1 MSLHVVA
8 ALPSSIHGVCV
19 CCHVLCLNVVRAYIF
34 KAQQLVALLHLFHT
48 SLFGS
53 SLFFGG
59 STVGGRVCW
68 HCCCQDLCSKERLDC
83 HFIFP
88 ATPFFV
94 SLRHSHHSNTDSL
107 SPLPSTPPFSQDGG
121 AALPY
126 AVPPG
131 DLFESEALWD
141 PGAKL
146 RGSTSAPAAAAVKT
160 VGAVA
165 ADFDNFV
172 QLGADPTVS
181 KVFPHTNVSR
191 VVFNIH
197 SCLRAFT
204 HVCMAVYV
212 TLAVFFAV
220 LFYGS
225 DVCVSH
231 SSPLPHS
238 HFPRL
243 HNPPLPSPLLPIN
256 AHGMLLVLE

>member
-1 MSLHVVA
+1 M
-8 ALPSSIHGVCV
+8 
-19 CCHVLCLNVVRAYIF
+19 
-34 KAQQLVALLHLFHT
+34 
-48 SLFGS
+48 
-53 SLFFGG
+53 
-59 STVGGRVCW
+59 
-68 HCCCQDLCSKERLDC
+68 
-83 HFIFP
+83 
-88 ATPFFV
+88 
-94 SLRHSHHSNTDSL
+94 
-107 SPLPSTPPFSQDGG
+107 
-121 AALPY
+121 PY

-197 SCLRAFT
+197 PCLRAFT
-204 HVCMAVYV
+204 HVCMSVYV

-243 HNPPLPSPLLPIN
+243 HQCWWIVGFGFDLMPGGEESDELAQIALPV
-256 AHGMLLVLE
+256 LVLFFRARVPELYSKSNTTNAVVFGRGDCVGQDAPSNHKSCFKIPHNTTIPQSYSLVCTVLCHMHVCICQEDGLKKKDTKKFMYIGIHSGSTYRRVGGSHLVFACWYLKD

>member
-1 MSLHVVA
+1 MTATLYFQP
-8 ALPSSIHGVCV
+8 LPSSCPCG
-19 CCHVLCLNVVRAYIF
+19 
-34 KAQQLVALLHLFHT
+34 T
-48 SLFGS
+48 
-53 SLFFGG
+53 
-59 STVGGRVCW
+59 
-68 HCCCQDLCSKERLDC
+68 
-83 HFIFP
+83 P
-88 ATPFFV
+88 AI
-94 SLRHSHHSNTDSL
+94 LTDSL

-197 SCLRAFT
+197 PCLRAFT
-204 HVCMAVYV
+204 HVCMSVYV